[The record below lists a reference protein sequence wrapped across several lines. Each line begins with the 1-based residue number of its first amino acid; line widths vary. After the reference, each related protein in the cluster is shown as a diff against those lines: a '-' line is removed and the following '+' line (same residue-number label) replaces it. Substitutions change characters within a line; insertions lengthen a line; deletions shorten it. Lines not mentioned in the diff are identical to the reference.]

1 MKINEKVNE
10 LKNLV
15 NDYSNEIC
23 NKTVQEYEIDKT
35 LIKAYKCT
43 NKSTSISLKNKL
55 VVGIS
60 VLQKVIRLR
69 IPKKLFKDSNDKLKF
84 DVYKEN
90 NNFINIEIE
99 NKYTFDDEV
108 KKFIDNI
115 SILIAKAYEDLTDG
129 MPFSCCSRYEACSDA
144 KHCIHPD
151 TVHSKSCIYRKN
163 LENGKIFYG
172 KNKNI

>member
-15 NDYSNEIC
+15 DEYSNEIC
-23 NKTVQEYEIDKT
+23 NKTVQEYEIDET
-35 LIKAYKCT
+35 LIKTKECT
-43 NKSTSISLKNKL
+43 NKTFSINLKNKL

-69 IPKKLFKDSNDKLKF
+69 IPKALFKDLHDNLKF
-84 DVYKEN
+84 DVHKEN
-90 NNFINIEIE
+90 NNFINLEIE
-99 NKYTFDDEV
+99 NKYVFDDEV
-108 KKFIDNI
+108 KKFIDNT
-115 SILIAKAYEDLTDG
+115 SILIVKAYENLTDG
-129 MPFSCCSRYEACSDA
+129 IPFSCCSRYEACSDA

-151 TVHSKSCIYRKN
+151 TVHSRSCIYRKN